1 MQCPS
6 CSSQLVAGE
15 ARCGVCQALVNPP
28 VAGASALAPRLVTPQ
43 SLDGLRGPVEP
54 EVTPSPAVFADF
66 VTPAAKDDPGKS
78 ENEAWRREVLE
89 RVRKRRQ
96 ARRHALPL
104 FSEGPGAPDA
114 PASAAVQDEPAAGFE
129 TAPPDVPGTSGSA
142 FDGPLAASP
151 AATSTNDL
159 IFDLPMRP
167 AEGEAARPRAFDGPM
182 QSYVDRPRPTL
193 VGGPITTRSLVGD
206 LPFVEPST
214 PAEPESITPPRLEP
228 SGPRPAMMADRIQAA
243 LIDLGV
249 WSAMNATA
257 FYFASRI
264 GRTSILGLGSAWQ
277 GLALFALVIASAY
290 ILFFGGL
297 IGATPGKMACGIRVL
312 RADGTP
318 LGPLPS
324 LARGFLGLGG
334 IVLFGIGVWPAF
346 WDSQHRT
353 LHDRATDSRVTTV

>member
-1 MQCPS
+1 M
-6 CSSQLVAGE
+6 
-15 ARCGVCQALVNPP
+15 NPP

-43 SLDGLRGPVEP
+43 SLDGLRGPVET
-54 EVTPSPAVFADF
+54 EATPSPSVFAEF

-78 ENEAWRREVLE
+78 EDEAWRREVLE

-114 PASAAVQDEPAAGFE
+114 PASVAPPTADEPPAGFE
-129 TAPPDVPGTSGSA
+129 SAPPATGASGPA
-142 FDGPLAASP
+142 FDGPLAATP
-151 AATSTNDL
+151 AATAANDL
-159 IFDLPMRP
+159 IFDLPLRP
-167 AEGEAARPRAFDGPM
+167 VEGDAARSRAFDAPI
-182 QSYVDRPRPTL
+182 QSYVERPRPTL

-206 LPFVEPST
+206 LPLVEPST
-214 PAEPESITPPRLEP
+214 PAEPESAAPPRLEP
-228 SGPRPAMMADRIQAA
+228 SGPRPASMADRVQAA

-249 WSAMNATA
+249 WSAMSAVA

-264 GRTSILGLGSAWQ
+264 GRTSILGLASAWQ

-312 RADGTP
+312 RADGAP

-324 LARGFLGLGG
+324 LARGFLGLAG

-346 WDSQHRT
+346 WDRQHRA